1 MNLSHSQGVDVLLFL
16 WMGYANLGQVVDG
29 GNPTE
34 GPVGLAAWQREHTF
48 SHPNV
53 REECSYYGII
63 SLKER

>member
-1 MNLSHSQGVDVLLFL
+1 MDGIRQSR
-16 WMGYANLGQVVDG
+16 AVVDG

-34 GPVGLAAWQREHTF
+34 GPVGLAAWQREHMF